1 MLIPP
6 AAIVGSIC
14 LSLGVM
20 YPVSLAVT
28 TIAFVPSVM
37 MSCTIAFSFDYSLFV
52 LSRYRE
58 ELGSGATVEEAIRT
72 TLQKAGHTVLMS
84 GGTLAFAFAMMCL
97 FPVVILNSM
106 GVGAAVAVLSTIA
119 SNLSLTPSLLLLF
132 PDFFKDEQ
140 SLATA
145 DQLWPVTLYR
155 KCRGLP
161 DKAVETSL
169 TAKIDTDLDRPEQS
183 QPTAVSRKV
192 TQGAWYRL
200 AGRVQERRWWCIGIA
215 VLVTIPFAIIV
226 PKNVP
231 LFSLQFVA
239 PRGAPSWET
248 FESVQQHFG
257 AGVTFPYALAIQAKS
272 GKVTSPGCFA
282 RTQQVVADVRA
293 ASDQVY
299 EVVGPIHA
307 DYTGIMVAS
316 PLSKAAEAYEPQLA
330 QLQLLLEWFTA
341 NQNKTVCEVVPLGPL
356 ACAMPMASQTLG
368 QLLGN
373 VEDVA
378 SQVVAT
384 ALGLPHNSTEL
395 APQLSCPGFPKSGC
409 VPYAVFAIPAG
420 CHRQHSGA
428 WVCDPP
434 SRLPYNCSGG
444 VASQLR
450 NAPAV
455 QLAIKML
462 NLACPIPGVC
472 SKVGPTGCCDINVT
486 AAVEQALDLGRQACE
501 MVKML
506 YSTQVSADQSITY
519 LGVTLNVDPFTPSSM
534 KGTDHEPGWLGNVRK
549 KLDEVDKV
557 PGSQEL
563 FRMGM
568 GASAIQDAADAA
580 LSRFPMLILL
590 TNGTVLL
597 FLGYFFRSAVIPLR
611 AIVSIGI
618 TLCIVYGLAVCVY
631 QYGFLDWLHAPQVA
645 DWHGIA
651 WLVPLM
657 TFSIITGCVLAFH
670 VFAV

>member
-72 TLQKAGHTVLMS
+72 TLQNAGHTVLMS

-169 TAKIDTDLDRPEQS
+169 TARIDTDLDRPELELS
-183 QPTAVSRKV
+183 QPTAASRKV

-215 VLVTIPFAIIV
+215 VLVTIPFAIQV

-293 ASDQVY
+293 ASDRQVY
-299 EVVGPIHA
+299 KVGPIHA

-316 PLSKAAEAYEPQLA
+316 PLSKAAEAYEPQLG
-330 QLQLLLEWFTA
+330 WFTA
-341 NQNKTVCEVVPLGPL
+341 NQNKTVCDVFGSL
-356 ACAMPMASQTLG
+356 ACLTPMASQTLG
-368 QLLGN
+368 QLLGK

-378 SQVVAT
+378 LQVVAK

-395 APQLSCPGFPKSGC
+395 ASQLSCPGFPASGC

-420 CHRQHSGA
+420 CQRQHSGA

-444 VASQLR
+444 VVSQLR
-450 NAPAV
+450 NAIDRNAN
-455 QLAIKML
+455 AKSATKML
-462 NLACPIPGVC
+462 NRVCQTPLIC
-472 SKVGPTGCCDINVT
+472 SKVGPTGCCVPPGIDV
-486 AAVEQALDLGRQACE
+486 VEQALDLGRQACE

-549 KLDEVDKV
+549 KLDEVDKA

-597 FLGYFFRSAVIPLR
+597 FLGYFFRSAVIPPHEK
-611 AIVSIGI
+611 I
-618 TLCIVYGLAVCVY
+618 
-631 QYGFLDWLHAPQVA
+631 D
-645 DWHGIA
+645 
-651 WLVPLM
+651 
-657 TFSIITGCVLAFH
+657 
-670 VFAV
+670 